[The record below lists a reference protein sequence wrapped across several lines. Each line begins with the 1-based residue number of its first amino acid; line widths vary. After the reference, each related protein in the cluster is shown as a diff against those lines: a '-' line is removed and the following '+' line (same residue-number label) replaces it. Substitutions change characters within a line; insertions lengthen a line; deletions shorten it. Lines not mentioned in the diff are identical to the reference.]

1 MHLDMG
7 ATGAGRDAGGE
18 QVVESGHQDVVH
30 DVAMDFYGK
39 RLASC
44 SSDRLIKLFAVGS
57 SDAPT
62 ALATLSGHEGP
73 VWQVA
78 WAHPKFGSILASC
91 SYDRRVI
98 IWREGAENEWSQAQV
113 KEEEENP
120 VMMHLA
126 VLCGIRVRGECGFFN
141 VDCDVQNSSY
151 CL

>member
-1 MHLDMG
+1 MQGLGFGDRLVHLDMG
-7 ATGAGRDAGGE
+7 ATGGGREAGSE

-44 SSDRLIKLFAVGS
+44 SSDRLIKVFAVGS

-91 SYDRRVI
+91 SYDRRVV

-113 KEEEENP
+113 KEKEENP
-120 VMMHLA
+120 VMMHFA
-126 VLCGIRVRGECGFFN
+126 VPCGIRVCGN
-141 VDCDVQNSSY
+141 VE
-151 CL
+151 